1 MARFMDIET
10 ILQEDARSITRR
22 SGSSFYYPMMLFPG
36 GKREAIFTVYA
47 FCRITDDI
55 VDQNGSDAAT
65 HLSVWK
71 KELIAAERGHSSYY
85 LLNRVMRVA
94 RDFSIPVQLFHD
106 VIRGME
112 MDLERREYRTF
123 DELYEY
129 CYCVASAVGLMI
141 IRILGAHH
149 TASER
154 FALHAGLALQLT
166 NTIRDAASDIAAGRI
181 YFPVTDRRAFFDNP
195 SAVQD
200 ALRLQCAEAR
210 KQFQLADEAFR
221 AYPSLALFPARVMEN
236 MYRLLLDKIEQTG
249 FTPTA
254 HRVSLTLSEKIQTAG
269 RTWFDDRPYRG

>member
-1 MARFMDIET
+1 
-10 ILQEDARSITRR
+10 
-22 SGSSFYYPMMLFPG
+22 
-36 GKREAIFTVYA
+36 
-47 FCRITDDI
+47 
-55 VDQNGSDAAT
+55 
-65 HLSVWK
+65 
-71 KELIAAERGHSSYY
+71 
-85 LLNRVMRVA
+85 
-94 RDFSIPVQLFHD
+94 
-106 VIRGME
+106 
-112 MDLERREYRTF
+112 
-123 DELYEY
+123 
-129 CYCVASAVGLMI
+129 
-141 IRILGAHH
+141 
-149 TASER
+149 
-154 FALHAGLALQLT
+154 
-166 NTIRDAASDIAAGRI
+166 RI